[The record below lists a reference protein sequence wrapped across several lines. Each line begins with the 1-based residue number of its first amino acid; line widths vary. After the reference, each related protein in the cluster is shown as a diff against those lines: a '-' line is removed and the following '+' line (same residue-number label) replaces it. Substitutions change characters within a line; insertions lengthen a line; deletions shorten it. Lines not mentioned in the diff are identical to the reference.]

1 MYLSVLASSKARL
14 SSARPVA
21 DSCPLPRWRA
31 RCTVV
36 SSYRPVRTSKGDRPV
51 HRGRLRPSGRTAL
64 ASSSVIRSRRRSPPA
79 SSLSPP
85 CCRGLPP
92 RFLGEIT
99 SAGRSQRHV
108 RCRFCL
114 KTSSHR
120 PASVSVT
127 PPVERVPACLLASQ
141 AMWTDSYPGE
151 PETGRSPIRYL
162 ISRGGLSNR
171 KFREIEFSD
180 GGEPVVSS
188 LTGSQ
193 YDPPMFRY
201 LDQVVLGGRYH
212 VRPRPVSR

>member
-64 ASSSVIRSRRRSPPA
+64 ASSSVIRSRRRSP
-79 SSLSPP
+79 
-85 CCRGLPP
+85 
-92 RFLGEIT
+92 RFLGDIT
-99 SAGRSQRHV
+99 SAVRSQRHV

-151 PETGRSPIRYL
+151 SETGRSPIRYL